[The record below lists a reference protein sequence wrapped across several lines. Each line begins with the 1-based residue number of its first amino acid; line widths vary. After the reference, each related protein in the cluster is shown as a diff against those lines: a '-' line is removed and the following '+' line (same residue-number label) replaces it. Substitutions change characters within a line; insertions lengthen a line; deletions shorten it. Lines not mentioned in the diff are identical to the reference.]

1 MSGEERG
8 SWRAGPGRKAECR
21 GGREGAWEPGGGEE
35 GRWEAVGA
43 GGNLGRGWESWGR
56 VSHDTGRP
64 DHTLGTPGHPGQALI
79 NLERWS
85 IASYQAVGVVILQV
99 C

>member
-1 MSGEERG
+1 MSGRSGGHGELG
-8 SWRAGPGRKAECR
+8 R
-21 GGREGAWEPGGGEE
+21 GGRRSAGVAGKVPGSQGVGRKVGGKLW
-35 GRWEAVGA
+35 GLGGTLAVGGREDA
-43 GGNLGRGWESWGR
+43 GSPMTR
-56 VSHDTGRP
+56 V